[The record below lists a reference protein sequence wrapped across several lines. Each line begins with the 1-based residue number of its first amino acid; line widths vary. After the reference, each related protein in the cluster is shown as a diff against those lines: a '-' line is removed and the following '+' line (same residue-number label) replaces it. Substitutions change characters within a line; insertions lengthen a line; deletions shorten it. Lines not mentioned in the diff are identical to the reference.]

1 MKKGVFQMKGIILA
15 GGSGTRLYPLTKSIS
30 KHLLPLYDKPM
41 IYYPLCTLMEAGI
54 REILIISTEQDLGR
68 YEQLLGDG
76 STLGISIRYAVQ
88 PKPEGIAQAFL
99 IGEAFMGGERTA
111 LILGDNLFYGPG
123 FKDPVWNR
131 DDALVFGAYVE
142 DPERLGVVGFSSE
155 GRVESIEEK
164 PASPKSN
171 YAVAGLYVYNSDV
184 VEVAKSLRPSRRGE
198 LEITDINRIY
208 LQSGKLSVR
217 LLGKYDTWMDAGT
230 HESLFK
236 ASQFVKTIEET
247 KNVKVGCIEEV
258 AFRKGWITAGELMKL
273 GHPLRHNPYGQ
284 YLIRVAGRGS
294 AG

>member
-1 MKKGVFQMKGIILA
+1 MLGEFRMKGIILA

-54 REILIISTEQDLGR
+54 REILIILTEQDLGR
-68 YEQLLGDG
+68 DEQLLGDG

-142 DPERLGVVGFSSE
+142 DPERFGVVGFSSE

-184 VEVAKSLRPSRRGE
+184 VEVAKSLRASLRGE

-217 LLGKYDTWMDAGT
+217 LLGEHDAWMDAGT
-230 HESLFK
+230 HEFLFK
-236 ASQFVKTIEET
+236 ASQFVKTMEET